1 MTTAFVLGNGKSRLE
16 VDLNLLKKHG
26 KTYGCNRLYQ
36 DFKPDVLVATDAGI
50 ALEIQ
55 ESGYAKRNV
64 FYTRKP
70 FANSGAKKI
79 TINFGFSSGPVAVTY
94 AAHDK
99 NSPIYLI
106 GFDFAGTKGMFNN
119 VYADTLHYKKSTE
132 KETYY
137 GNWVNQIVSICK
149 QYKNRQFIRVVMPD
163 NLRPGQFESVPNF
176 NHMEMADFLAVI
188 NS

>member
-1 MTTAFVLGNGKSRLE
+1 MTIAFVLGNGKSRLD

-36 DFKPDVLVATDAGI
+36 DFTPDVLVATDPGI
-50 ALEIQ
+50 SLEIQ
-55 ESGYAKRNV
+55 NASYAKRNV

-70 FANSGAKKI
+70 FADTGAKKI
-79 TINFGFSSGPVAVTY
+79 MLNFGFSSGPVAVTY

-99 NSPIYLI
+99 HSHIYLL
-106 GFDFAGTKGMFNN
+106 GFDLAGHKGKFNN
-119 VYADTLHYKKSTE
+119 IYADTPHYKKTGE

-137 GNWVNQIVSICK
+137 GNWVGQIVGIAK
-149 QYKNRQFIRVVMPD
+149 QYKNRQFIRVIKAGIVTPVKFQ
-163 NLRPGQFESVPNF
+163 NISNIK
-176 NHMEMADFLAVI
+176 HMEMAEFLEFI